1 MRRRRILSAVGV
13 ASAGALAG
21 CGGRAPTTEE
31 AGGGAGSDEGDGSSG
46 SDASETDSLPTAWP
60 SGRYA
65 DYEATTVAV
74 RGPGDEPRGE
84 VRAALAD
91 TRKKR
96 ILGLSAAPSLPDDAG
111 MLFVYDAPQAS
122 LTYIMPEM
130 SFGIDIV
137 YVDAD
142 RAITRIH
149 NAPKPG
155 PNEDGSEQQYD
166 GSGQYVLEVPY
177 RWTDRNG
184 VAVGDTLSFQ
194 L

>member
-21 CGGRAPTTEE
+21 CGGRAPTGDE
-31 AGGGAGSDEGDGSSG
+31 ADGGGASDGDEGG
-46 SDASETDSLPTAWP
+46 SDATSGEWP
-60 SGRYA
+60 VGTYA
-65 DYEATTVAV
+65 DYETATVTVTGADAEA
-74 RGPGDEPRGE
+74 RGS
-84 VRAALAD
+84 VRAAIAD
-91 TRKKR
+91 TRDKR

>member
-21 CGGRAPTTEE
+21 CGGWAPTGDE
-31 AGGGAGSDEGDGSSG
+31 ADGEGASGGDGGGGGAN
-46 SDASETDSLPTAWP
+46 DATAGEWP
-60 SGRYA
+60 AGTYA
-65 DYEATTVAV
+65 DYETATVTVTGADGAA
-74 RGPGDEPRGE
+74 RGS
-84 VRAALAD
+84 VRAAIAD
-91 TRKKR
+91 TRDKR

-111 MLFVYDAPQAS
+111 MLFVYDAPQES

-137 YVDAD
+137 YVNAD

-155 PNEDGSEQQYD
+155 PDEDGSEQRYP

-177 RWTDRNG
+177 RWTDRND